1 MLVAATDIA
10 DASPH
15 RNPFVGV
22 NKPASLASLLGIFIF
37 YTCNK

>member
-15 RNPFVGV
+15 RNPFVDD
-22 NKPASLASLLGIFIF
+22 NKRGSLASLLGIFIF
-37 YTCNK
+37 YT